1 MMAGEKLQMH
11 RPGGMPL
18 SIFAIM
24 DSVMMLRP
32 NPARCGKWRA
42 GVPTPGRCAYWT
54 PRSLNEAMTAKTF
67 SSCYPV
73 HYPKIAIKL
82 TSH

>member
-1 MMAGEKLQMH
+1 MMAGESCKCTGQAD
-11 RPGGMPL
+11 
-18 SIFAIM
+18 IYI
-24 DSVMMLRP
+24 MMLRP
-32 NPARCGKWRA
+32 NPPRCGKWRA

-54 PRSLNEAMTAKTF
+54 PRSLNKAMTAKTF